1 MKYGLPYM
9 GSKNKLAVRILD
21 CLPRGGTLVDLFCGG
36 CAVSHAAMCLG
47 RYDHIIINDRDWR
60 CPTLFMDALQGKF
73 KDERRWISREDFH
86 RLKATDPYVAF
97 VWSFG
102 NNLRNY
108 LYGEDIE
115 PFKRAIHY
123 AIYFDDVEP
132 ARAFGLDLEWV
143 LSIHGER
150 QRYLAIKHYLQRGGA
165 GVPFPML
172 GGMPCNTDSDMQ
184 ICRTEDVQSAQNA
197 ATVQAV
203 GGGDFMSN
211 TSRGKRRLW
220 ELQHIEAS
228 ASNHQTGEGG
238 GQIDALSMDYRDV
251 YIPDTAIIY
260 ADPPHKGTQVYDEHT
275 AFDYDAFYDW
285 CGQQTRPLFISEYAM
300 PEDRFRCIA
309 KFNHRSTLCASA
321 NNPVVER
328 LFVPRHQHYVK
339 PNEQLSLFV

>member
-1 MKYGLPYM
+1 MKYGLHYM

-102 NNLRNY
+102 NNLRDY

-165 GVPFPML
+165 GVLFPNA
-172 GGMPCNTDSDMQ
+172 GGERLQYRERHHSLPDGTDAARHHALSV
-184 ICRTEDVQSAQNA
+184 EDIRGGAFPTAEPRRKGASHADCS
-197 ATVQAV
+197 TPKPYCD
-203 GGGDFMSN
+203 GGGEQPSVRPENGTHIRADDQEVCHPCHLSDDLGSYSTPKQIIDSLRWHTRN
-211 TSRGKRRLW
+211 GGANRRSLNG
-220 ELQHIEAS
+220 L
-228 ASNHQTGEGG
+228 
-238 GQIDALSMDYRDV
+238 
-251 YIPDTAIIY
+251 P
-260 ADPPHKGTQVYDEHT
+260 
-275 AFDYDAFYDW
+275 
-285 CGQQTRPLFISEYAM
+285 
-300 PEDRFRCIA
+300 RC
-309 KFNHRSTLCASA
+309 LY
-321 NNPVVER
+321 
-328 LFVPRHQHYVK
+328 PRHGHRLLRPAV
-339 PNEQLSLFV
+339 

>member
-102 NNLRNY
+102 NNLRTY

-150 QRYLAIKHYLQRGGA
+150 QRYFAIKHYLQRGGA
-165 GVPFPML
+165 GVPFPMP
-172 GGMPCNTDSDMQ
+172 GGTPCNTDSDMQ
-184 ICRTEDVQSAQNA
+184 ICRTENVQSAQNA
-197 ATVQAV
+197 TTVQAV
-203 GGGDFMSN
+203 GGGILCRTLHEESADCGNCSTSKRSICFKSPNGGGKSTLSQWITAMSISPTRPSSIATRRIRAPRSM
-211 TSRGKRRLW
+211 TSIRPSTTTPSTTGVGSRHGRCSSASTPCRAT
-220 ELQHIEAS
+220 AS
-228 ASNHQTGEGG
+228 AVWRSSTTELHFARRATT
-238 GQIDALSMDYRDV
+238 LSRSGCLCRD
-251 YIPDTAIIY
+251 
-260 ADPPHKGTQVYDEHT
+260 
-275 AFDYDAFYDW
+275 
-285 CGQQTRPLFISEYAM
+285 ISTM
-300 PEDRFRCIA
+300 
-309 KFNHRSTLCASA
+309 
-321 NNPVVER
+321 
-328 LFVPRHQHYVK
+328 
-339 PNEQLSLFV
+339 

>member
-102 NNLRNY
+102 NNLRDY

-150 QRYLAIKHYLQRGGA
+150 QRYLAIKHYLQHGGA
-165 GVPFPML
+165 GVPFPMF
-172 GGMPCNTDSDMQ
+172 GGTPCNTDSDMQ
-184 ICRTEDVQSAQNA
+184 ICRTENVQSAQNA

-203 GGGDFMSN
+203 GGGFYVEHFTRKAQIVQIAAPRS
-211 TSRGKRRLW
+211 
-220 ELQHIEAS
+220 EAS
-228 ASNHQTGEGG
+228 ASNHRTGG
-238 GQIDALSMDYRDV
+238 GKSTLYQWI
-251 YIPDTAIIY
+251 TAMSIS
-260 ADPPHKGTQVYDEHT
+260 P
-275 AFDYDAFYDW
+275 
-285 CGQQTRPLFISEYAM
+285 TRPL
-300 PEDRFRCIA
+300 CIA
-309 KFNHRSTLCASA
+309 TRRIATRRYMTRKTILTIKHFMIGAKSKHAQYTSVSTPCLKTDFAA
-321 NNPVVER
+321 
-328 LFVPRHQHYVK
+328 
-339 PNEQLSLFV
+339 